1 MPILAC
7 FDAIGNDVVAQWPPA
22 GIVLGGREQAVDLSS
37 LASLGKIAGLGGI
50 ALGVVVLLVRPMI
63 DRVSSV
69 PAAERGRTLR
79 LLALGAFVIGALGIV
94 AWMVAGMGGSVTGGP
109 CSVTTGGSGT
119 ASGSTVNCTNVPTP
133 TGKP

>member
-1 MPILAC
+1 MAY
-7 FDAIGNDVVAQWPPA
+7 FDAIGNDLATQWPPA

-69 PAAERGRTLR
+69 PAAERGPTLR
-79 LLALGAFVIGALGIV
+79 LLALGAFGMGALGIV
-94 AWMVAGMGGSVTGGP
+94 AWMAGGAGGSFPGGP
-109 CSVTTGGSGT
+109 CSVTTGGNST
-119 ASGSTVNCTNVPTP
+119 ATGNTVNCTNVPP
-133 TGKP
+133 PPGVR

>member
-1 MPILAC
+1 M
-7 FDAIGNDVVAQWPPA
+7 
-22 GIVLGGREQAVDLSS
+22 DLSS

-69 PAAERGRTLR
+69 PAGERGPTLR
-79 LLALGAFVIGALGIV
+79 LLALGAFGIGALGIV
-94 AWMVAGMGGSVTGGP
+94 AWMAGGSVTGGP
-109 CSVTTGGSGT
+109 CSVTIGGSGT

-133 TGKP
+133 TGGR